1 MDAGMM
7 RPRTITTNAAISI
20 GAMGFALALIIAW
33 QVLADVRLISPIFF
47 PAPSR
52 ALDVLAARVMDGS
65 IFAPLAATVL
75 RMIFGW
81 LFACLAGVA
90 LGAAIASS
98 TIARDLLE
106 PTLEF
111 LRPLPAS
118 SVIPVA
124 ILFLGL
130 SNTMSLAVIAFGA
143 IWPVL
148 LATIHGFSAV
158 PRELHDVADALGFSR
173 SKYLRSIGLPA
184 AAPDIMAGVR
194 VSLAIAL
201 ILAVVTEM
209 QASLAG
215 LGWEIFYAQRV
226 YRSADL
232 YAGLIVL
239 GVVGF
244 AANDLLRRLERRA
257 LPWRH
262 INP

>member
-1 MDAGMM
+1 M
-7 RPRTITTNAAISI
+7 RPRAMTAIAAFC
-20 GAMGFALALIIAW
+20 FALGLVLAW
-33 QVLADVRLISPIFF
+33 QLLAEMRLISPIFF
-47 PAPSR
+47 PPPSR
-52 ALDVLAARVMDGS
+52 ALGVLVARIADGS
-65 IFAPLAATVL
+65 IWTPLAATVL

-81 LFACLAGVA
+81 LLACLAGIA

-98 TIARDLLE
+98 RIARDLFE

-118 SVIPVA
+118 AVIPVA

-130 SNTMSLAVIAFGA
+130 SNTMSVAVIAFGA

-148 LATIHGFSAV
+148 LASVHGFTAV
-158 PRELHDVADALGFSR
+158 PRELRDVADVLGFGR
-173 SKYLRSIGLPA
+173 GKYLRTIALPA
-184 AAPDIMAGVR
+184 AAPDIMSGVR
-194 VSLAIAL
+194 VSLAISL

-215 LGWEIFYAQRV
+215 LGWDIFYAQRV

-239 GVVGF
+239 GAVGF
-244 AANDLLRRLERRA
+244 AANHLLQRLERRA
-257 LPWRH
+257 LPWRSV
-262 INP
+262 NQ

>member
-1 MDAGMM
+1 MEAGMM
-7 RPRTITTNAAISI
+7 RPQAITRL
-20 GAMGFALALIIAW
+20 GAVGFALGLIIAW
-33 QVLADVRLISPIFF
+33 QLLAEARLISPIFF

-52 ALDVLAARVMDGS
+52 ALGVLAGRVADGS
-65 IFAPLAATVL
+65 IFAPLTATVL

-81 LFACLAGVA
+81 LLACLAGIA

-98 TIARDLLE
+98 RIARDLLE

-111 LRPLPAS
+111 VRPLPAS

-130 SNTMSLAVIAFGA
+130 SNAMSLAVIAFGA

-148 LATIHGFSAV
+148 LASIHGFAAV
-158 PRELHDVADALGFSR
+158 PPELRDVADVLDFSR
-173 SKYLRSIGLPA
+173 SKYLKSIALPA

-201 ILAVVTEM
+201 ILTVVTEM
-209 QASLAG
+209 QASLSG
-215 LGWEIFYAQRV
+215 LGWDIFYAQRV

-239 GVVGF
+239 GIVGF
-244 AANDLLRRLERRA
+244 VANHVLQRLERQA

-262 INP
+262 VSP

>member
-1 MDAGMM
+1 MM
-7 RPRTITTNAAISI
+7 RPRVIITI
-20 GAMGFALALIIAW
+20 GAAGFALGLLVAW
-33 QVLADVRLISPIFF
+33 QVFADARLISPIFF
-47 PAPSR
+47 PAPTR
-52 ALDVLAARVMDGS
+52 ALSVLAARITDGS

-81 LFACLAGVA
+81 LLACLVGVA
-90 LGAAIASS
+90 LGVAIASS
-98 TIARDLLE
+98 RIARDLLE

-130 SNTMSLAVIAFGA
+130 SNMMSLAVIAFGA

-148 LATIHGFSAV
+148 LATIHGFTAV
-158 PRELHDVADALGFSR
+158 SPELRDVADVLGFSR
-173 SKYLRSIGLPA
+173 SKYLTSIALPA
-184 AAPDIMAGVR
+184 AGPDIMAGVR

-201 ILAVVTEM
+201 ILTVVTEM

-215 LGWEIFYAQRV
+215 LGWDIFYAQRV

-239 GVVGF
+239 GLVGF
-244 AANDLLRRLERRA
+244 AANHLLQRLERQA

-262 INP
+262 ISS

>member
-1 MDAGMM
+1 MS
-7 RPRTITTNAAISI
+7 PRLLRSLAA
-20 GAMGFALALIIAW
+20 FALALALILAW
-33 QVLADVRLISPIFF
+33 QILAEARLISPIFF

-52 ALDVLAARVMDGS
+52 ALSVLGARIADGS
-65 IFAPLAATVL
+65 IWLPLAATVL

-81 LFACLAGVA
+81 LLACLAGIA

-98 TIARDLLE
+98 RLARDLLE
-106 PTLEF
+106 PMLEF

-118 SVIPVA
+118 AVIPVA

-130 SNTMSLAVIAFGA
+130 SNAMALAVIAFGA

-148 LATIHGFSAV
+148 LASVHGFSSV
-158 PRELHDVADALGFSR
+158 PEELRNVADVLGFSR
-173 SKYLRSIGLPA
+173 GKYLRTVALPA
-184 AAPDIMAGVR
+184 AAPDILSGVR

-215 LGWEIFYAQRV
+215 LGWDIFYAQRV

-239 GVVGF
+239 GAVGF
-244 AANDLLRRLERRA
+244 AANQLLQRLERRA

-262 INP
+262 LTQ

>member
-1 MDAGMM
+1 MEDGMM
-7 RPRTITTNAAISI
+7 RSRAITMI
-20 GAMGFALALIIAW
+20 GAAGFALGLIVAW
-33 QVLADVRLISPIFF
+33 QVLAEARLISPIFF

-65 IFAPLAATVL
+65 IFAPLVATVL

-81 LFACLAGVA
+81 LLACLAGIA

-98 TIARDLLE
+98 RIARDLLE

-158 PRELHDVADALGFSR
+158 PRELHDVADVLGFSR
-173 SKYLRSIGLPA
+173 GKYLKSIALPA

-201 ILAVVTEM
+201 ILTVVTEM

-215 LGWEIFYAQRV
+215 LGWDIFYAQRV

-244 AANDLLRRLERRA
+244 AANDLLQRLERRA

>member
-1 MDAGMM
+1 MM
-7 RPRTITTNAAISI
+7 RPHVITRL
-20 GAMGFALALIIAW
+20 GAVGFALGVIIVW
-33 QVLADVRLISPIFF
+33 QVLAEARLISPIFF

-52 ALDVLAARVMDGS
+52 ALGVLAERVADGS

-81 LFACLAGVA
+81 LLACLAGIA

-98 TIARDLLE
+98 RIARDLLE

-111 LRPLPAS
+111 VRPLPAS

-130 SNTMSLAVIAFGA
+130 SNAMSLAVIAFGA

-148 LATIHGFSAV
+148 LASIHGFAAV
-158 PRELHDVADALGFSR
+158 PRELRDVADVLGFNR
-173 SKYLRSIGLPA
+173 SKYLKSIALPA

-201 ILAVVTEM
+201 ILTVVTEM
-209 QASLAG
+209 EASLAG
-215 LGWEIFYAQRV
+215 LGWDIFYAQRV

-239 GVVGF
+239 GIVGF
-244 AANDLLRRLERRA
+244 VANHVLQRLERQA

-262 INP
+262 VSP

>member
-1 MDAGMM
+1 MEAGMM
-7 RPRTITTNAAISI
+7 RPHVITRL
-20 GAMGFALALIIAW
+20 GAVGFALGLIIVW
-33 QVLADVRLISPIFF
+33 QLLAEARLISPIFF

-52 ALDVLAARVMDGS
+52 ALGVLAGRVADGS

-81 LFACLAGVA
+81 LLACLAGIA

-98 TIARDLLE
+98 RIARDLLE

-111 LRPLPAS
+111 VRPLPAS

-130 SNTMSLAVIAFGA
+130 SNAMSLAVIAFGA

-148 LATIHGFSAV
+148 LASIHGFAAV
-158 PRELHDVADALGFSR
+158 PRELRDVADVLGFNR
-173 SKYLRSIGLPA
+173 SKYLKSIALPA

-201 ILAVVTEM
+201 ILTVVTEM

-215 LGWEIFYAQRV
+215 LGWDIFYAQRV

-239 GVVGF
+239 GIVGF
-244 AANDLLRRLERRA
+244 VANHVLQRLERQA

-262 INP
+262 LSP

>member
-1 MDAGMM
+1 MIQ
-7 RPRTITTNAAISI
+7 RPAATTI
-20 GAMGFALALIIAW
+20 GALSFALGLVLMW
-33 QVLADVRLISPIFF
+33 QVLAEARLISPIFF

-52 ALDVLAARVMDGS
+52 AFSVLVARMADGS
-65 IFAPLAATVL
+65 IWVPLAATVL
-75 RMIFGW
+75 RMVFGW
-81 LFACLAGVA
+81 ILACLAGIG

-98 TIARDLLE
+98 RLARDLLE

-118 SVIPVA
+118 AVIPVA

-130 SNTMSLAVIAFGA
+130 SNAMSLAVIGFGA

-148 LATIHGFSAV
+148 LASIHGFSAV
-158 PRELHDVADALGFSR
+158 PPELRDVAHVLGFSR
-173 SKYLRSIGLPA
+173 RKYLWRIALPA
-184 AAPDIMAGVR
+184 ATPDIMSGVR

-201 ILAVVTEM
+201 ILTVVTEM

-215 LGWEIFYAQRV
+215 LGWEIFYAQRI

-232 YAGLIVL
+232 YAGLIAL

-244 AANDLLRRLERRA
+244 AANYLLQHLERRA
-257 LPWRH
+257 LPWRYASR
-262 INP
+262 

>member
-1 MDAGMM
+1 MS
-7 RPRTITTNAAISI
+7 PRAITRLAA
-20 GAMGFALALIIAW
+20 ALFALALVLAW
-33 QVLADVRLISPIFF
+33 QILAETRLISPIFF

-52 ALDVLAARVMDGS
+52 ALSVLIARAADGS
-65 IFAPLAATVL
+65 IWLALVATVL

-81 LFACLAGVA
+81 LLACVAGIA

-98 TIARDLLE
+98 RLARDLLE

-118 SVIPVA
+118 AVIPVA

-130 SNTMSLAVIAFGA
+130 SNGMAVAVIAFGA

-148 LATIHGFSAV
+148 LASLHGFSSV
-158 PRELHDVADALGFSR
+158 PPELRNVAEVLGFGR
-173 SKYLRSIGLPA
+173 AKYLRIVALPA
-184 AAPDIMAGVR
+184 AAPDILSGVR

-215 LGWEIFYAQRV
+215 LGWDIFYAQRV

-239 GVVGF
+239 GAVGF
-244 AANDLLRRLERRA
+244 AANQLLWRLERRA

-262 INP
+262 LTQ

>member
-1 MDAGMM
+1 MEAGMM
-7 RPRTITTNAAISI
+7 RPHVITRL
-20 GAMGFALALIIAW
+20 GAVGFALGLIIVW
-33 QVLADVRLISPIFF
+33 QLLAEARLISPIFV

-52 ALDVLAARVMDGS
+52 ALGVLAGRVADGS

-81 LFACLAGVA
+81 LLACLAGIA

-98 TIARDLLE
+98 RIARDLLE

-111 LRPLPAS
+111 VRPLPAS

-130 SNTMSLAVIAFGA
+130 SNAMSLAVIAFGA

-148 LATIHGFSAV
+148 LASIHGFAAV
-158 PRELHDVADALGFSR
+158 PRELRDVADVLGFNR
-173 SKYLRSIGLPA
+173 SKYLKSIALPA

-201 ILAVVTEM
+201 ILTVVTEM

-215 LGWEIFYAQRV
+215 LGWDIFYAQRV

-239 GVVGF
+239 GIVGF
-244 AANDLLRRLERRA
+244 VANHVLQRLERQA

-262 INP
+262 LSP

>member
-1 MDAGMM
+1 MS
-7 RPRTITTNAAISI
+7 PRAITRLAALI
-20 GAMGFALALIIAW
+20 FALALVLAW
-33 QVLADVRLISPIFF
+33 QILAELRLISPIFF

-52 ALDVLAARVMDGS
+52 ALSVLIARIADGS
-65 IFAPLAATVL
+65 IWLSLAATVL

-81 LFACLAGVA
+81 LLACLVGIA

-98 TIARDLLE
+98 RLARDLLE

-118 SVIPVA
+118 AIIPVA

-130 SNTMSLAVIAFGA
+130 SNAMALAVIAFGA

-148 LATIHGFSAV
+148 LASVHGFSSV
-158 PRELHDVADALGFSR
+158 PDELRNVADVLGFSR
-173 SKYLRSIGLPA
+173 ARYLRIVALPA
-184 AAPDIMAGVR
+184 AAPDILSGVR

-201 ILAVVTEM
+201 ILTVVTEM

-239 GVVGF
+239 GAVGF
-244 AANDLLRRLERRA
+244 AANQLLQQLERRA

-262 INP
+262 LTP

>member
-1 MDAGMM
+1 MEAGMM
-7 RPRTITTNAAISI
+7 RPQAITRL
-20 GAMGFALALIIAW
+20 GAVGFALGLIIAW
-33 QVLADVRLISPIFF
+33 QLLAEARLISPIFF

-52 ALDVLAARVMDGS
+52 ALGVLAERVADGS
-65 IFAPLAATVL
+65 IFAPLTATVL

-81 LFACLAGVA
+81 LLACLAGIA

-98 TIARDLLE
+98 RIARDLLE

-111 LRPLPAS
+111 VRPLPTS

-130 SNTMSLAVIAFGA
+130 SNAMSLAVIAFGA

-148 LATIHGFSAV
+148 LASIHGFAAV
-158 PRELHDVADALGFSR
+158 PPELRDVADVLGFGR
-173 SKYLRSIGLPA
+173 SKYLKSIALPA
-184 AAPDIMAGVR
+184 AALDIMAGVR

-201 ILAVVTEM
+201 ILTVVTEM
-209 QASLAG
+209 QASLSG
-215 LGWEIFYAQRV
+215 LGWDIFYAQRV

-239 GVVGF
+239 GIVGF
-244 AANDLLRRLERRA
+244 VANHVLQRLERQA

-262 INP
+262 VSP

>member
-1 MDAGMM
+1 MIKA
-7 RPRTITTNAAISI
+7 RAIATLAAF
-20 GAMGFALALIIAW
+20 GFALGLVLAW
-33 QVLADVRLISPIFF
+33 QLLAEMRVLSPIFF

-52 ALDVLAARVMDGS
+52 AVSVLFARIVDGS
-65 IFAPLAATVL
+65 IWTPLAATVL
-75 RMIFGW
+75 RMVLGW
-81 LFACLAGVA
+81 MLACLAGVA

-98 TIARDLLE
+98 GLARDLLE

-118 SVIPVA
+118 ALIPVA

-130 SNTMSLAVIAFGA
+130 SNTMSIAVIAFGA

-148 LATIHGFSAV
+148 LASVHGFSAV
-158 PRELHDVADALGFSR
+158 PPELRHVADVLGFTR
-173 SKYLRSIGLPA
+173 RKYLQTIALPA
-184 AAPDIMAGVR
+184 AVPDIMSGVR

-215 LGWEIFYAQRV
+215 LGWKIFYAQRV

-239 GVVGF
+239 GAMGL
-244 AANDLLRRLERRA
+244 AANQLLQHLERRA
-257 LPWRH
+257 LPWRS
-262 INP
+262 IDQ

>member
-1 MDAGMM
+1 MEVGMM
-7 RPRTITTNAAISI
+7 SRRAATTIAA
-20 GAMGFALALIIAW
+20 AGFALALVVAW
-33 QVLADVRLISPIFF
+33 QVLADARLISPIFF

-75 RMIFGW
+75 RMVFGW
-81 LFACLAGVA
+81 LLACLAGVA
-90 LGAAIASS
+90 LGVAIASS
-98 TIARDLLE
+98 RIGRDLLE

-118 SVIPVA
+118 AVIPVA

-148 LATIHGFSAV
+148 LASIHGFTAV
-158 PRELHDVADALGFSR
+158 PPELHDVADVLGFGR
-173 SKYLRSIGLPA
+173 RKYLKSIALPA

-201 ILAVVTEM
+201 ILTVVTEM

-244 AANDLLRRLERRA
+244 AANYLLQRLERQA

-262 INP
+262 VNP

>member
-1 MDAGMM
+1 MEAGMVG
-7 RPRTITTNAAISI
+7 RRAITTI
-20 GAMGFALALIIAW
+20 GAMTFALGLIAIW
-33 QVLADVRLISPIFF
+33 QVLAEARLISPIFF

-52 ALDVLAARVMDGS
+52 AFSVLAARVTDGS

-81 LFACLAGVA
+81 LLACFAGIA

-98 TIARDLLE
+98 RLARDLLE

-130 SNTMSLAVIAFGA
+130 SNAMSLAVIAFGA

-148 LATIHGFSAV
+148 LASIHGFTTV
-158 PRELHDVADALGFSR
+158 PPELHDVADVLGLPR
-173 SKYLRSIGLPA
+173 SKYLKSIALPA

-201 ILAVVTEM
+201 ILTVVTEM

-215 LGWEIFYAQRV
+215 LGWDIFYAQRV

-244 AANDLLRRLERRA
+244 AANHLLQRLERRA
-257 LPWRH
+257 LPWRS

>member
-1 MDAGMM
+1 MEAGMM
-7 RPRTITTNAAISI
+7 RPRVITTIAAV
-20 GAMGFALALIIAW
+20 GFALGLIVVW
-33 QVLADVRLISPIFF
+33 QVLAEARLISPIFF

-52 ALDVLAARVMDGS
+52 AIGVLAERVADGS
-65 IFAPLAATVL
+65 IFAPLTATVL

-81 LFACLAGVA
+81 LLACLAGVA

-98 TIARDLLE
+98 RIARDLLE

-148 LATIHGFSAV
+148 LATIHGFGAV
-158 PRELHDVADALGFSR
+158 PRELHDVADVLGFSR
-173 SKYLRSIGLPA
+173 GKYLKSVALPA

-194 VSLAIAL
+194 VSLAIAI

-209 QASLAG
+209 QASLGG
-215 LGWEIFYAQRV
+215 LGWDIFYAQRV

-239 GVVGF
+239 GIVGF
-244 AANDLLRRLERRA
+244 VANYLLQRLERQA

-262 INP
+262 VNP